1 VVVES
6 SGSHVDIAGDHVQL
20 RRNGVEFWSPSPFEL
35 WTEMTVAMG
44 VSGCCVQKHGSG
56 VVVSCEG
63 DRHRG
68 FTVSVLFLGWVPE
81 PDSSRNAVNPAFWS

>member
-1 VVVES
+1 VVES
-6 SGSHVDIAGDHVQL
+6 AGSHVNIAGDHVQL
-20 RRNGVEFWSPSPFEL
+20 RRNGIEFWSPSPFEL

-44 VSGCCVQKHGSG
+44 FAGCYVQKRGSG

-68 FTVSVLFLGWVPE
+68 FAVSVLFLDCVPE
-81 PDSSRNAVNPAFWS
+81 QESSRNTVNPTLWS